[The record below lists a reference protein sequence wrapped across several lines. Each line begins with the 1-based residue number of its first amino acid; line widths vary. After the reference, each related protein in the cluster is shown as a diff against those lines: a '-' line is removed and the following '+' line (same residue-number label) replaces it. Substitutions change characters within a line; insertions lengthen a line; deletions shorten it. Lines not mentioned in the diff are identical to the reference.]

1 MMFALKKHITRME
14 RGINEKFHI
23 MIYHHSILGLIT
35 IFVGIPAATFALV
48 CGCTL
53 LFSRLYRYF
62 AVYSKPVLMP
72 S

>member
-14 RGINEKFHI
+14 REINEKFSY

-48 CGCTL
+48 CGSTSFVLALVSVLCG
-53 LFSRLYRYF
+53 LF
-62 AVYSKPVLMP
+62 
-72 S
+72 